1 MNTRMKLKYW
11 AIMACIIS
19 FCPAFCL
26 NAEQA
31 LRFNQIQVIG
41 THNSYKM
48 NIHPS
53 VMKVLRQKSE
63 KTSSSLD
70 YGHVPLGRQFSKYG
84 MRKIELDVFADPE
97 GGLFAHP
104 LGRMAAEELGLPPVP
119 DHDPEGLLEKP
130 GFKVLHVPD
139 IDYQSTVLTF
149 VNALQEVRDW
159 SQKHSRH
166 VPILVMVELK
176 DRPIGPEYTQPVSF
190 DRTLLMDLESEI
202 LSVFEANDLITPDDI
217 RKNHNC
223 LREAILTNGWPLL
236 DEVRGQLMF
245 ALDNTDAKRDLYLE
259 GNPSL
264 EGRLLFTSVDEGHP
278 AAAWFKINDPVLQF
292 ERIQS
297 LVRHGFM
304 VRTRADADT
313 VQARID
319 DRSQLTKA
327 LLSGA
332 QFISTDYPAP
342 RTEWSS
348 YAVRFKG
355 GAVARPNPVSTKNQD
370 LELEVE

>member
-1 MNTRMKLKYW
+1 MNTSMKLKYW

-19 FCPAFCL
+19 LCPAFCL
-26 NAEQA
+26 DAEQP

-53 VMKVLRQKSE
+53 VMEALRQQSE
-63 KTSSSLD
+63 NTASSLD
-70 YGHVPLGRQFSKYG
+70 YGHLPLARQFSKYG

-97 GGLFAHP
+97 GGIFAHP
-104 LGRMAAEELGLPPVP
+104 LGPRIAEELGQPPVP
-119 DHDPEGLLEKP
+119 DHDPHGLLEKS

-149 VNALQEVRDW
+149 EKGLQEVRDW

-176 DRPIGPEYTQPVSF
+176 DRPIGPEYTQPVPF
-190 DRTLLMDLESEI
+190 DRTLLMNLEAEI
-202 LSVFEANDLITPDDI
+202 LSVFERSDLITPDDI
-217 RKNHNC
+217 RKNHTS
-223 LREAILTNGWPLL
+223 LRESILTNGWPLL
-236 DEVRGQLMF
+236 DEVRGKLMF
-245 ALDNTDAKRDLYLE
+245 AMDNTDAKRDLYLE
-259 GNPSL
+259 GNHSL

-292 ERIQS
+292 DRIQS
-297 LVRHGFM
+297 LVRQGFI

-355 GAVARPNPVSTKNQD
+355 GAVARPNPVSAKNQD
-370 LELEVE
+370 LDLDVE